1 MNPSGARPPPYG
13 LMGRPSAA
21 RAPGARILGDQ
32 RREAAEAAA
41 AVARANKRRLLR
53 GGDDDDEDDDTG
65 YNAFADGSA
74 LFADEEYD
82 NEDREADEIYAAVE
96 KRVDANRAAAR
107 DARVEAELK
116 KYREENPTIRQ
127 QFAESKQ
134 ALAAVSLD
142 EWAAVPDIGDYS
154 VKRRKVEKFTPAPD
168 SLLDSARQQMA
179 ATTTVQGAVTDLA
192 AIGKGRASV
201 LGHNLDQA
209 GKSGTLSSR
218 PAVDATGYLTEMAG
232 VHISSSSEISD
243 IKRARLLLK
252 SVTTTNPNHAPG
264 WIAAAR
270 LEEVAGRM
278 AVARD
283 LAGEGCRRC
292 PGEEDVWLEAARL
305 YPAYRARRVLAQAVI
320 HVPRSV
326 KVWLQ
331 ASALEDEP
339 KRKKRVLR
347 KALEIIPR
355 SARLWRAAVD
365 LEETTEARELLRQA
379 VKNVPDDADLWL
391 ALAKLEP
398 YEQAKSVL
406 SHARAALPTE
416 PAIWVT
422 AARLEEQSRG
432 GDSPLINELL
442 RNAVT
447 SLSVK
452 AEVVKRE
459 RWIEEAQEADKT
471 GFPATCR
478 AIVDAALG
486 LGIDEV
492 DRLDVWSEDA
502 DDAERQGFIVLARAI
517 HAKVTSSFPAQEDLW
532 IRSAEFEKR
541 SGSSES
547 MQKVLANALEY
558 CAQVEI
564 LWLMLAKEQW
574 INGNIDIARKTLEK
588 ALRANSHEEAIWI
601 AAAKVE
607 TESGEYGRAQDLLR
621 RAREEAVSARVVM
634 KSALLERLMRNH
646 AAEVSFLD
654 EGVHDF
660 PKESKL
666 WLMLAQWHERNKQPL
681 SKRHIDEEVDTNGVA
696 NGFSTK
702 SGEIKSVF
710 SNAREVYRKGVS
722 TVPHCIPLWIGFARL
737 EERTLST
744 VAARALLERGRQA
757 NKGKED
763 IDLLWRESVFLEV
776 RAGGGII
783 VRSGAAAP
791 GGDTAQTLLARAL
804 RECPNSG
811 KLWAL
816 SMALAP
822 TAERKARTGDA
833 LRECGRDPLVI
844 LEAGRLLW
852 RDGKIAKARKWLARS
867 VELDADCGD
876 AWGVLLAFER
886 AHGTKE
892 DISNVEERA
901 KKAEPSHG
909 DMWCAVR
916 KALGNEKL
924 SIVEVLHRVANI
936 SGGEGNITGMFHVT
950 PTLG

>member
-13 LMGRPSAA
+13 LVGRPSAA
-21 RAPGARILGDQ
+21 RAPGTRILGDQ
-32 RREAAEAAA
+32 RREAADAAA

-53 GGDDDDEDDDTG
+53 GGDDVDDDDDDAG
-65 YNAFADGSA
+65 YNAFADGSG

-82 NEDREADEIYAAVE
+82 EEDREADAIYASVE
-96 KRVDANRAAAR
+96 KRMDANRAAER

-116 KYREENPTIRQ
+116 KYREENPTIKQ

-134 ALAAVSLD
+134 ALSKVSLD
-142 EWAAVPDIGDYS
+142 EWAAIPDIGDYS
-154 VKRRKVEKFTPAPD
+154 VKKRKIEKFTPAPD
-168 SLLDSARQQMA
+168 SLLDSARQQLSS
-179 ATTTVQGAVTDLA
+179 TNTVQGTVTDLA

-209 GKSGTLSSR
+209 GKSGRLSSR

-232 VHISSSSEISD
+232 VHISSASEISD

-278 AVARD
+278 SAARD

-305 YPAYRARRVLAQAVI
+305 YPSQRARRVLAQAVI

-331 ASALEDEP
+331 ASALEHEL
-339 KRKKRVLR
+339 KRKKRVLQ

-365 LEETTEARELLRQA
+365 LEETNDARQLLHQA
-379 VKNVPDDADLWL
+379 VKNVPDDAELWL

-406 SHARAALPTE
+406 SRARAALPTE
-416 PAIWVT
+416 PSIWVT
-422 AARLEEQSRG
+422 AARLEEQFRG

-442 RNAVT
+442 RNAVN

-452 AEVVKRE
+452 TEVVKRE

-471 GFPATCR
+471 GFRATCY
-478 AIVDAALG
+478 AIVEAALG
-486 LGIDEV
+486 LGIHEA

-502 DDAERQGFIVLARAI
+502 DEAERQGFVVLARAI
-517 HAKVTSSFPAQEDLW
+517 HLKITSSFPAQENLW
-532 IRSAEFEKR
+532 IRSAQFEKR
-541 SGSSES
+541 SGSSEL

-574 INGNIDIARKTLEK
+574 VNSDVDTARKTLEK
-588 ALRANSHEEAIWI
+588 ALRANSDEEAIWI

-607 TESGEYGRAQDLLR
+607 TESGEYERARYLLR
-621 RAREEAVSARVVM
+621 RAREEAPSARVVM
-634 KSALLERLMRNH
+634 KSALLERLVKNH

-654 EGVHDF
+654 EGVQDF
-660 PKESKL
+660 PKENKL
-666 WLMLAQWHERNKQPL
+666 WLMLTQWHERNKQPL
-681 SKRHIDEEVDTNGVA
+681 TKRFIEEEGDTNGFA
-696 NGFSTK
+696 NGFHAK

-710 SNAREVYRKGVS
+710 LNPREVYQKGVR
-722 TVPHCIPLWIGFARL
+722 TVPHCIPLWIGFARF
-737 EERTLST
+737 EERTTSA
-744 VAARALLERGRQA
+744 VAARAVLERGRQA
-757 NKGKED
+757 NKNVED
-763 IDLLWRESVFLEV
+763 IDLLWRESVYLEV
-776 RAGGGII
+776 RMGGGTI
-783 VRSGAAAP
+783 VRAGAAAP
-791 GGDTAQTLLARAL
+791 GGDTAQTLLSRAL
-804 RECPNSG
+804 RECPTSG

-816 SMALAP
+816 AMALAP

-852 RDGKIAKARKWLARS
+852 RDGKIAKARKWFARS
-867 VELDADCGD
+867 VDLDTDCGD
-876 AWGVLLAFER
+876 TWGALLAFER
-886 AHGTKE
+886 VHGTE
-892 DISNVEERA
+892 ESILDVEERA

-909 DMWCAVR
+909 DLWCTVR
-916 KALGNEKL
+916 KSIGNEKL
-924 SIVEVLHRVANI
+924 SVVEVVRRVATLT
-936 SGGEGNITGMFHVT
+936 SSEANITGMFHM
-950 PTLG
+950 TL